1 MNKLIIAAAG
11 SGKTTFIVN
20 DAIDKARQG
29 MSVLI
34 TTFTEACEQEI
45 RDRIVEKEGCIPEKI
60 IVQTWFSFLIS
71 HGVKPF
77 QGCLFDFDV
86 KGMLLVNG
94 KSGLRFISKQG
105 FPVYWGEDNFDRF
118 YFSDG
123 KKIYSDKL
131 AQLTIRCDK
140 ASDGKVFDRISR
152 CFKWIYVDEIQDLAG
167 YDLEVLDRLFKS
179 NADILL
185 VGDPRQA
192 TYATNNSRKHKK
204 YVKSEI
210 VNFFEDSKLDIETD
224 STSLTVNHRCFES
237 ICNFSNKLYPALPQA
252 TSGNSKITGHD
263 GVFALP
269 VEHVNEYLSKFNNSI
284 QLRDSI
290 KTPVSDDFEVLNF
303 GKSKG
308 LGIDR
313 VVIYPSVPMV
323 NWLKDNGTDLTQAA
337 RSKLYVALTRARN
350 SVAIVLK
357 ENDIKKIDGIAV
369 YRPTT

>member
-1 MNKLIIAAAG
+1 MNKLIIASAG
-11 SGKTTFIVN
+11 AGKTRFIVN
-20 DAIDKARQG
+20 DAINKASQG

-45 RDRIVEKEGCIPEKI
+45 RDRIVEKKGCIPEKI

-77 QGCLFDFDV
+77 QGCLLDFDV

-94 KSGLRFISKQG
+94 KSGFRFHSNQG
-105 FPVYWGEDNFDRF
+105 FPVYWGEDDFEKF

-131 AQLTIRCDK
+131 AQLTIRCDE
-140 ASDGKVFDRISR
+140 ASGGMVFDRISR

-192 TYATNNSRKHKK
+192 TYSTNNSSKNKK

-210 VNFFEDSKLDIETD
+210 VNFFEDSKLNIETD
-224 STSLTVNHRCFES
+224 TTSLTINHRCFKG
-237 ICNFSNKLYPALPQA
+237 ICHLSNKLYPALPQA

-269 VEHVNEYLSKFNNSI
+269 VEHVSEYLRKFNPI

-290 KTPVSDDFEVLNF
+290 RTTVSDDFEVLNF

-308 LGIDR
+308 LSLDR
-313 VVIYPSVPMV
+313 VVIYPSAPMV
-323 NWLKDNGTDLTQAA
+323 NWLMDNDAELTQAA
-337 RSKLYVALTRARN
+337 RAKLYVGLTRARN

-357 ENDIKKIDGIAV
+357 RSDLKKINWLEV
-369 YRPTT
+369 YSPE

>member
-1 MNKLIIAAAG
+1 MNQLIIASAG
-11 SGKTTFIVN
+11 SGKTRFIVN
-20 DAIDKARQG
+20 DAIDKASQG

-45 RDRIVEKEGCIPEKI
+45 RDRIVEIKGCIPEKI

-77 QGCLFDFDV
+77 QGCLFDFDI
-86 KGMLLVNG
+86 KGLLLVNG
-94 KSGLRFISKQG
+94 QSALYSSESDINKHYFTDSKK
-105 FPVYWGEDNFDRF
+105 V
-118 YFSDG
+118 
-123 KKIYSDKL
+123 YSDKL
-131 AQLTIRCDK
+131 AKLAIKCNQ
-140 ASDGKVFDRISR
+140 ASKGMVFDRISR

-167 YDLEVLDRLFKS
+167 YDLEVLDCLFKS

-192 TYATNNSRKHKK
+192 TYSTNNSRKNKR

-210 VNFFEDSKLDIETD
+210 VNFFEDSKLDIDPDT
-224 STSLTVNHRCFES
+224 TSLTVNYRCSES
-237 ICNFSNKLYPALPQA
+237 ICNLSNKLYLALPQA

-269 VEHVNEYLSKFNNSI
+269 VEHVSEYLSKFNPI

-308 LGIDR
+308 LGFDR
-313 VVIYPSVPMV
+313 VVIYPSAPMV
-323 NWLKDNGTDLTQAA
+323 NWLKDNGAELTQAA
-337 RSKLYVALTRARN
+337 RAKLYVALTRARN

-357 ENDIKKIDGIAV
+357 ENDIKKIDDIAV
-369 YRPTT
+369 YSPTA

>member
-1 MNKLIIAAAG
+1 MNKLIIASAG
-11 SGKTTFIVN
+11 SGKTRLIVN
-20 DAIDKARQG
+20 DAIDKSSQG
-29 MSVLI
+29 INVLI

-45 RDRIVEKEGCIPEKI
+45 RDKIVEKEGCIPEKI

-77 QGCLFDFDV
+77 QGRLFEYDV

-94 KSGLRFISKQG
+94 KSGFRFKSKQG
-105 FPVYWGEDNFDRF
+105 FPVYWGEDSFDKF
-118 YFSDG
+118 YFTDS
-123 KKIYSDKL
+123 KKVYSDKL
-131 AQLTIRCDK
+131 AQLTIRCNE
-140 ASDGKVFDRISR
+140 ASDGMVFDRISR
-152 CFKWIYVDEIQDLAG
+152 CFKCVYIDEVQDLAG
-167 YDLEVLDRLFKS
+167 YDLEVLDCFFKS

-192 TYATNNSRKHKK
+192 TYSTNNSRKNKK

-224 STSLTVNHRCFES
+224 TTSLTVNHRCFES
-237 ICNFSNKLYPALPQA
+237 ICNFSNNLYPDLPPA
-252 TSGNSKITGHD
+252 TPGNSEITGHD

-269 VEHVNEYLSKFNNSI
+269 VEHVDEYLNKFNPI

-290 KTPVSDDFEVLNF
+290 RTSVNEDFEVLNF

-308 LGIDR
+308 LTRNR
-313 VVIYPSVPMV
+313 VVIYPSGPMV
-323 NWLKDNGTDLTQAA
+323 KWLKDNGAVLTQAA

-357 ENDIKKIDGIAV
+357 KSDIKKIDGLAV
-369 YRPTT
+369 YNHTT